1 MPCWDG
7 LLRLEE
13 GGLSISEL
21 VYMLTQ
27 HYFGMGMLLWHGDGY
42 FSCFAGSEVRR
53 QTMKGTTVDAN
64 SSVCALSF

>member
-27 HYFGMGMLLWHGDGY
+27 HYFGMGMLLWHWDGY
-42 FSCFAGSEVRR
+42 FTCFCWFRSEETDNEEHNGA
-53 QTMKGTTVDAN
+53 QEQP
-64 SSVCALSF
+64 